1 MEANENNK
9 NPKIWELFNS
19 AVGKISEKMTYQ
31 QQFLMFPTQQGRAS
45 RSVHK
50 ESDATYII
58 QNAFKDFSNYLV
70 HFIAQF
76 ELYFVWPEWL
86 ILTESVFDFSLQNDL
101 EKRLNCLEDLFEK
114 PQAPQVLLDVERS
127 RLKQEFITLNM
138 VATKLA
144 EDNKNITQESL
155 YYKIC
160 TEKTTTDIV
169 KLSLLLPFAS
179 FPEHLMNAQL
189 KVNFQT

>member
-1 MEANENNK
+1 MNHLSKSSWNDETRQK
-9 NPKIWELFNS
+9 LLKLL
-19 AVGKISEKMTYQ
+19 GKYLKKMTYQ

-50 ESDATYII
+50 ESDGTNII
-58 QNAFKDFSNYLV
+58 QNAFKDFSNYLG

-101 EKRLNCLEDLFEK
+101 EKRLNCLEYLFEK

-127 RLKQEFITLNM
+127 RLKQEFTLNM

-144 EDNKNITQESL
+144 EDN
-155 YYKIC
+155 
-160 TEKTTTDIV
+160 
-169 KLSLLLPFAS
+169 
-179 FPEHLMNAQL
+179 
-189 KVNFQT
+189 